1 METSNIVLQYL
12 KVFLSW
18 PVITLALVI
27 FFIKLFKDPIS
38 DFIRRLIKGEAYG
51 VKFQASSPAE
61 QKKEAEKKEAEEI
74 PQIQSENELERY
86 VKDNPKEAIKNIID
100 ISRKFRFERIF
111 NIIYGTQINLLVH
124 LNTKGETGDKYIN
137 LFSYYNDYIARSRL
151 YSAKIEDYFGFL
163 HSMQLIEFFGEGTNF
178 SVRITPE
185 GAHFL
190 SYIRSE
196 CPATFNYKPF

>member
-1 METSNIVLQYL
+1 MVISNIVLQYL
-12 KVFLSW
+12 KVLLSW
-18 PVITLALVI
+18 PVITLILVMS
-27 FFIKLFKDPIS
+27 FIKLFKDPIS

-51 VKFQASSPAE
+51 VKFQASNPAE
-61 QKKEAEKKEAEEI
+61 QKKDAKEI
-74 PQIQSENELERY
+74 PQIQPENEIERY
-86 VKDNPKEAIKNIID
+86 VKDNPKEAIQTIID

-124 LNTKGETGDKYIN
+124 LNTKGESGDKYIN
-137 LFSYYNDYIARSRL
+137 VLSYYNDFIARSRL

-163 HSMQLIEFFGEGTNF
+163 HSMQLIEFFGEGTSF

-185 GAHFL
+185 GAHFF

-196 CPATFNYKPF
+196 YPATFNYKPF